1 MGSYFQDNPPT
12 PEEIA
17 KWRAD
22 LTRGWPYTEDDP
34 EPDFFDWTP
43 DPDRSATTDSIYLL
57 KATGN
62 WTEEDERIAFDPS
75 KPPPR
80 TTPSSKNCSKK
91 QSPFKHC
98 INAICT
104 AFKAV
109 LFSCPKLCKRCFMFC
124 ITYDTTCYADL
135 QRAFDS
141 FMRQLRE
148 FLGLAPRVRRNK
160 RIVSHPQP
168 HKVGKYRAPHL
179 RPDPHPHLP
188 RDRLQG
194 YHSEPEIPPEGSCSR
209 ADEAQDDSDTDNT
222 DEGDHLCLTG

>member
-62 WTEEDERIAFDPS
+62 WTAEDERIAFDHS

-80 TTPSSKNCSKK
+80 PLAELEAEHDAFLKDLFKK
-91 QSPFKHC
+91 AKPF
-98 INAICT
+98 
-104 AFKAV
+104 
-109 LFSCPKLCKRCFMFC
+109 
-124 ITYDTTCYADL
+124 
-135 QRAFDS
+135 
-141 FMRQLRE
+141 
-148 FLGLAPRVRRNK
+148 
-160 RIVSHPQP
+160 
-168 HKVGKYRAPHL
+168 
-179 RPDPHPHLP
+179 
-188 RDRLQG
+188 
-194 YHSEPEIPPEGSCSR
+194 
-209 ADEAQDDSDTDNT
+209 
-222 DEGDHLCLTG
+222 

>member
-62 WTEEDERIAFDPS
+62 WTAEDERIAFDPS

-80 TTPSSKNCSKK
+80 PLAELEAERKISA
-91 QSPFKHC
+91 QPPV
-98 INAICT
+98 I
-104 AFKAV
+104 
-109 LFSCPKLCKRCFMFC
+109 
-124 ITYDTTCYADL
+124 
-135 QRAFDS
+135 
-141 FMRQLRE
+141 
-148 FLGLAPRVRRNK
+148 LGGALIIPAGLLA
-160 RIVSHPQP
+160 
-168 HKVGKYRAPHL
+168 
-179 RPDPHPHLP
+179 
-188 RDRLQG
+188 RL
-194 YHSEPEIPPEGSCSR
+194 
-209 ADEAQDDSDTDNT
+209 
-222 DEGDHLCLTG
+222 